1 MSALFRARVPLAHVH
16 IIESIST
23 ILCSGGNSI
32 RSPSASEDVVSSH
45 VGDSKHAKFS
55 ISDAGAASEHFSSA
69 NVTHDK
75 QSLQEIP
82 SQLPPPLE
90 RGNLLSE
97 PEVGQGDGSEFWS

>member
-1 MSALFRARVPLAHVH
+1 
-16 IIESIST
+16 
-23 ILCSGGNSI
+23 LCSGGNSI